1 MRFHLSFDSHPIFDK
16 IHCWVKVG
24 MSSVFFL
31 AICLSPVNPSLAAE
45 TNIECGQIRVGLLE
59 IGALFYRL
67 PDGRYSGIDQ
77 DILDSLSL
85 RTNCQFKLRIESQA
99 RIWTQIREG
108 SLDMSMSSI
117 KTIERE
123 EWATSIPYFSSRNYA
138 LVSTTLSANEQTAVG
153 FLANKD
159 LKMAVIK
166 GFQHGRQY
174 NDFIAS
180 LRHQN
185 RIYEV
190 ADFASLLKLL
200 QVKRV
205 HAILLIPTSFL
216 DLSRQKQL
224 PDATALRDWY
234 PNDAFIAGLYISRK
248 TVSPQAVHILQ
259 QALGAMQADG
269 SLERILARYVG
280 DKLAK
285 EMLLDQNSVKTIGQ

>member
-1 MRFHLSFDSHPIFDK
+1 MRFRLSFCPHSLFHE
-16 IHCWVKVG
+16 IHRGVRTFISALFIC
-24 MSSVFFL
+24 
-31 AICLSPVNPSLAAE
+31 ITCLSLVNPSLAAE
-45 TNIECGQIRVGLLE
+45 TSVDCGPIRVGLLE

-77 DILDSLSL
+77 DILDALAL
-85 RTNCQFKLRIESQA
+85 RTNCQFKPRIESQA

-108 SLDMSMSSI
+108 SLDMSMSGI

-138 LVSTTLSANEQTAVG
+138 LVSTTLSAHEQTPAG
-153 FLANKD
+153 FLANKN

-224 PDATALRDWY
+224 PDASALRDWY
-234 PNDAFIAGLYISRK
+234 PNDAFIAGLYVSRK
-248 TVSPQAVHILQ
+248 TVSVQTAQILQ
-259 QALGAMQADG
+259 HALGAMQADG
-269 SLERILARYVG
+269 SLERIFARYVG

-285 EMLLDQNSVKTIGQ
+285 EMLLDQNSVKTLGQ